1 MMRNELTTQ
10 LISAKT
16 LPWIFGLLLI
26 ILLAATIEGIV
37 LTFYSKKSYDWRAYA
52 ATAVDMIIRRLIDAS
67 GISIAAPILFF
78 AYTHRINTIELST
91 PFAFVLLF
99 IGQEFFYYWYHRTS
113 HAVRWFWATHSV
125 HHSPNELNL
134 AAAMRLGWTGKLTG
148 TSLFFTP
155 LVWLGFA
162 PATVIAVVAIN
173 LLYQFWIHAPW
184 IPTLGP
190 LEWVL
195 NTPAHHSVHH
205 ASNPEYLDCNYGGVL
220 IIFDRLFGTFR
231 QEQAGIQIRYGLTER
246 LYSYNPIKI
255 ALHEW
260 SKLVRDL
267 WSAKTWLMRIKILFG
282 PPGTVDKEYGST
294 TNTIHSIKPG
304 TSTS

>member
-113 HAVRWFWATHSV
+113 HTVRWFWATHSV

-162 PATVIAVVAIN
+162 PTTVLAVVAIN

-190 LEWVL
+190 LEWIL

-260 SKLVRDL
+260 YKLVRDL

-282 PPGTVDKEYGST
+282 RPGTIDKEYGSS
-294 TNTIHSIKPG
+294 TNTINSIKPG

>member
-10 LISAKT
+10 LINAKT

-26 ILLAATIEGIV
+26 ILLAATIEGIE

-52 ATAVDMIIRRLIDAS
+52 ATAADMIIRRLIDAS

-113 HAVRWFWATHSV
+113 HTVRWFWATHSV

-162 PATVIAVVAIN
+162 PTTVLAVVAIN

-190 LEWVL
+190 FEWIL

-282 PPGTVDKEYGST
+282 APGTVDKEYGSS

>member
-1 MMRNELTTQ
+1 MRNELTTQ

-78 AYTHRINTIELST
+78 AFTHRINTVELST

-113 HAVRWFWATHSV
+113 HTVRWFWATHSV

-162 PATVIAVVAIN
+162 PTTVLAVVAIN

-282 PPGTVDKEYGST
+282 PPGTVDKEYGSS

>member
-78 AYTHRINTIELST
+78 AFTHRINTVELST

-113 HAVRWFWATHSV
+113 HTVRWFWATHSV

-162 PATVIAVVAIN
+162 PTTVLAVVAIN

-282 PPGTVDKEYGST
+282 PPGTVDKEYGSS

>member
-1 MMRNELTTQ
+1 MATFLELLQERVIVYDGAMGTSIQ
-10 LISAKT
+10 GYDLT
-16 LPWIFGLLLI
+16 LDDYWQMENCSE
-26 ILLAATIEGIV
+26 ILTLSRPDVIAAIHR
-37 LTFYSKKSYDWRAYA
+37 SYYA
-52 ATAVDMIIRRLIDAS
+52 AGADVVETNSFGGSSLVLGEF
-67 GISIAAPILFF
+67 GIP
-78 AYTHRINTIELST
+78 E
-91 PFAFVLLF
+91 
-99 IGQEFFYYWYHRTS
+99 RT
-113 HAVRWFWATHSV
+113 R
-125 HHSPNELNL
+125 ELNL

-162 PATVIAVVAIN
+162 PTTVLAVVAIN

-190 LEWVL
+190 FEWIL

-205 ASNPEYLDCNYGGVL
+205 ASNLEYLDCNYGGVL

-260 SKLVRDL
+260 GKLGRDL
-267 WSAKTWLMRIKILFG
+267 WSAKTWLMRIKIVFG
-282 PPGTVDKEYGST
+282 PPGTIDKEYGNSA
-294 TNTIHSIKPG
+294 NTIRAIKTG